1 MTRVL
6 GGITVACTQFRHI
19 VLGTQD
25 TGDDNLMEWN
35 ALYLQRVEISLANI
49 LKQHRGTWHK
59 IRNAVVQLIYIEI
72 RVTAHIHQ
80 LALAV
85 LSFITVLHRTHTKLI
100 GSKKLHIVLV
110 GKGVAKMRDRE
121 YTVFHHLSLGIEKY
135 RRLHLLNRRGV
146 DTVDNSCIGLRHRL
160 VSQGLCHTRED
171 KAHQG
176 KQQSSCR
183 KTFQKLI
190 LG

>member
-1 MTRVL
+1 MTRIL

-25 TGDDNLMEWN
+25 TGDDNLMERN
-35 ALYLQRVEISLANI
+35 ALDLQRVEISLANI

-59 IRNAVVQLIYIEI
+59 IRNAVVQLINIEI

-80 LALAV
+80 FALAV
-85 LSFITVLHRTHTKLI
+85 LSLFTVLHRTYSILI
-100 GSKKLHIVLV
+100 GSKKLHIILI
-110 GKGVAKMRDRE
+110 GKGIAKMRDRE
-121 YTVFHHLSLGIEKY
+121 NTMFHHLPLGIEKY
-135 RRLHLLNRRGV
+135 RRLHPLYRRGV
-146 DTVDNSCIGLRHRL
+146 DTVDNCRVGLRHRL

-171 KAHQG
+171 KAYQG
-176 KQQSSCR
+176 KQQSCCH
-183 KTFQKLI
+183 KNFQKLI